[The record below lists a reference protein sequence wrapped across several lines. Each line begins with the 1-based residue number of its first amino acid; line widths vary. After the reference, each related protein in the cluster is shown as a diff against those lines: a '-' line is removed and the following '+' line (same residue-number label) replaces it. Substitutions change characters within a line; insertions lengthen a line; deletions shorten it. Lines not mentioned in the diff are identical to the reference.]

1 MKNILLKIF
10 FAILL
15 AFTVNSF
22 VYFGFANV
30 YSSKILNF
38 QEFQNQFSSGIYQ
51 YRKLSGWLL
60 MWIYDFLGGLNLD
73 YSVFKLKFL
82 NPESEPRMFL
92 SFYLLNTFFAVLSGI
107 VMVLITE
114 SKNFIATNSEK
125 ILITAAGIFTI
136 ALTQFVIVPYDVSSY
151 FFLLLFFYFFL
162 KYLGESNHAN
172 LIILAVII
180 IISTLNRES
189 SALSVSLAATLLFSK
204 FGIKKESLL
213 PVAVLGGI
221 FVVVYLGM
229 RFFNQNF
236 STNDGSLLLENFTQ
250 PKNYLGLLFWAV
262 FLLFSLLI
270 SKDKTAVRNILLFH
284 ALSLPY
290 ILMSFYSGILYEVR
304 LYVPLFLTSL
314 FLAGIEEAERQLT

>member
-51 YRKLSGWLL
+51 YRKLCGWLL

-162 KYLGESNHAN
+162 KYLGESNNAN

-270 SKDKTAVRNILLFH
+270 SKDRIAAKYNLLFH

-314 FLAGIEEAERQLT
+314 FLAGIEETERQLT

>member
-92 SFYLLNTFFAVLSGI
+92 SFYLLNTFFTVLSGI
-107 VMVLITE
+107 VMVFITE

-162 KYLGESNHAN
+162 KYLGENNHAK

-189 SALSVSLAATLLFSK
+189 SALSLSLAATLLLSK
-204 FGIKKESLL
+204 FGIKKESIL
-213 PVAVLGGI
+213 PVAVLGGT
-221 FVVVYLGM
+221 FVAVYLGM
-229 RFFNQNF
+229 RFFSQSF
-236 STNDGSLLLENFTQ
+236 TTNDGSLLLENFTQ